1 MGFLDLPKPLGVFHV
16 AFADFELRTYASDS
30 DVKVGAA
37 ATRRGAVSEV
47 RDDDDVERKECDE
60 EDEETGAGRVE
71 IACRTPMVRLF
82 YPTETKPKWS
92 FSHAQTRRWL
102 PELRY
107 TYGFFSKGILPTS
120 RLRRCFLWV
129 IACLLHSWV
138 WLQINASVG
147 EPLIQREG
155 DKERLPVVIF
165 SHGMWACRTTYTLA
179 CCDMA
184 SHGYIV
190 VVPEHLDGSAVAAQ
204 YTDTTGKKCWIQH
217 AFADKPFD
225 HTPMEHRT
233 NQLRQRVREIQ
244 KVVDVIEM
252 LDRGTLT
259 QTSNA
264 VVGQG
269 SLNVTMLQGRL
280 DMSYLAIRGHSF
292 GGSTAIV
299 VCGLDKRLKCCVAE
313 DTWWQ
318 PIEQVHYERL
328 AGKVPILFLNNE
340 QFEWEELRRLRNVFL
355 KARAEAE
362 SDGQPL
368 VTQLITVKGTRH
380 MDQCDFPVLYPR
392 TFRAAKLSGEVNTR
406 IAKDVNSRACLEFLH
421 RNLLP
426 PGTHFPH
433 AVHVVKEDSEYLI
446 VGDEKLHKKCE
457 LPHMNI
463 NISAIGSE

>member
-16 AFADFELRTYASDS
+16 AFADFELRTFASDS
-30 DVKVGAA
+30 DVKVGAD

-47 RDDDDVERKECDE
+47 HDDDDVERKACDE
-60 EDEETGAGRVE
+60 EDEETGGGRVE
-71 IACRTPMVRLF
+71 ISCRTPMVRFF

-92 FSHAQTRRWL
+92 FSHAHTRRWL

-107 TYGFFSKGILPTS
+107 TYGFFSRSILPTS
-120 RLRRCFLWV
+120 WLRRCFLWV
-129 IACLLHSWV
+129 LACLLHCWV

-147 EPLIQREG
+147 EPLIQQEG

-204 YTDTTGKKCWIQH
+204 YTDTTGKKRWIQH

-233 NQLRQRVREIQ
+233 NQLRQRVQEIQ

-318 PIEQVHYERL
+318 PIEQVHYDRL
-328 AGKVPILFLNNE
+328 AGKAPILFLNNE
-340 QFEWEELRRLRNVFL
+340 KFEWEELRHLRNVFL

-380 MDQCDFPVLYPR
+380 MDQSDFPVLYPR
-392 TFRAAKLSGEVNTR
+392 IFRAAKLSGKVNTR
-406 IAKDVNSRACLEFLH
+406 IVKDVNSRACLEFLH

-446 VGDEKLHKKCE
+446 VGVSQEVEKLQRE
-457 LPHMNI
+457 V
-463 NISAIGSE
+463 

>member
-1 MGFLDLPKPLGVFHV
+1 MGFLDLPKPLGVYHV

-71 IACRTPMVRLF
+71 ISCRTPMVRLF

-129 IACLLHSWV
+129 VACLLHSWV

-184 SHGYIV
+184 SHGYI
-190 VVPEHLDGSAVAAQ
+190 Q
-204 YTDTTGKKCWIQH
+204 
-217 AFADKPFD
+217 
-225 HTPMEHRT
+225 
-233 NQLRQRVREIQ
+233 
-244 KVVDVIEM
+244 
-252 LDRGTLT
+252 
-259 QTSNA
+259 
-264 VVGQG
+264 
-269 SLNVTMLQGRL
+269 
-280 DMSYLAIRGHSF
+280 
-292 GGSTAIV
+292 
-299 VCGLDKRLKCCVAE
+299 
-313 DTWWQ
+313 
-318 PIEQVHYERL
+318 
-328 AGKVPILFLNNE
+328 
-340 QFEWEELRRLRNVFL
+340 
-355 KARAEAE
+355 
-362 SDGQPL
+362 
-368 VTQLITVKGTRH
+368 
-380 MDQCDFPVLYPR
+380 
-392 TFRAAKLSGEVNTR
+392 
-406 IAKDVNSRACLEFLH
+406 
-421 RNLLP
+421 
-426 PGTHFPH
+426 
-433 AVHVVKEDSEYLI
+433 
-446 VGDEKLHKKCE
+446 
-457 LPHMNI
+457 
-463 NISAIGSE
+463 